1 MTMQIFT
8 SLTPEQQN
16 TAVALGY
23 FDGVHR
29 GHRRVLQGAAGQR
42 ENGLLP
48 VCFTFAQSPK
58 EVITGEKIPALM
70 TREDKLNALE
80 TLGIEH
86 VFLADFRAVMSLSAR
101 DFFAEIL
108 VKTLNAKALFCGF
121 NYRFGWKA
129 EGDIKLL
136 QRLCV
141 EHGVRLVVAPP
152 QTDNGEVVCSTLIK
166 RLISDG
172 DIERANRLL
181 CGRFGIREIIRSGR
195 RLGRSMGTPTL
206 NQQLTKGLTQPKLG
220 VYASIV
226 TLESG
231 KTFCGVTN
239 IGIRPTVG
247 GGDPLWETW
256 MPEYS
261 GGEIYGQTA
270 DVRLIAFIR
279 DERKFDSLEA
289 LKAEIVR
296 NGAQALEIYSSKINS
311 L

>member
-1 MTMQIFT
+1 MRTF
-8 SLTPEQQN
+8 LTISHEQQPS
-16 TAVALGY
+16 AVALGF
-23 FDGVHR
+23 FDGVHM
-29 GHRRVLQGAAGQR
+29 GHRKVLGGAAAQR
-42 ENGLLP
+42 SNGLTP
-48 VCFTFAQSPK
+48 VCLTFSQSPK
-58 EVITGEKIPALM
+58 SIISDFDTPFLM
-70 TREDKLNALE
+70 TRADKLKALE
-80 TLGIEH
+80 AIGIEH
-86 VFLADFRAVMSLSAR
+86 VYFADFRSVMHLSAR

-172 DIERANRLL
+172 NIERANRLL

-289 LKAEIVR
+289 LKAEIVK